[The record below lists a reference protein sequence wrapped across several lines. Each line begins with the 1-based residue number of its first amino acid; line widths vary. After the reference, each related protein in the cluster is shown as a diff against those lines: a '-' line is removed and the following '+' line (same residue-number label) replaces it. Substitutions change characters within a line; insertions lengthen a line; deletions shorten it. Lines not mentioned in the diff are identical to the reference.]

1 MGSGLAFY
9 FLILSGDGTNMENI
23 GYYNGKTGLIEE
35 MTIPMGDRS
44 VYFGDG
50 VYDATYSVNHIIFA
64 LEEHL
69 DRFYNSCRLLEI
81 PAPMEREELKAA
93 LYDCVRKVDDPNQFV
108 YWQSTRGSGLRNHA
122 FPGTK
127 SNLLIYCLPCEMKDM
142 AQKYKLI
149 SMEDTRFLHCNIK
162 TLNLIPSVMA
172 SQRAQEKG
180 DLVTECAHSNVS
192 ILKDGVF
199 ITHQLDNL
207 VLPGIS
213 RKHLLEICRE
223 KGIPVEERDYTMGE
237 LRAADEVIVSSSGA
251 QCMAACELDGAPV
264 GGKDPALL
272 KVLQDACREKLLRE
286 TTPQK

>member
-1 MGSGLAFY
+1 M
-9 FLILSGDGTNMENI
+9 
-23 GYYNGKTGLIEE
+23 
-35 MTIPMGDRS
+35 
-44 VYFGDG
+44 
-50 VYDATYSVNHIIFA
+50 
-64 LEEHL
+64 
-69 DRFYNSCRLLEI
+69 
-81 PAPMEREELKAA
+81 
-93 LYDCVRKVDDPNQFV
+93 
-108 YWQSTRGSGLRNHA
+108 
-122 FPGTK
+122 
-127 SNLLIYCLPCEMKDM
+127 
-142 AQKYKLI
+142 
-149 SMEDTRFLHCNIK
+149 
-162 TLNLIPSVMA
+162 
-172 SQRAQEKG
+172 
-180 DLVTECAHSNVS
+180 TECAHSNVS